1 MPHGFH
7 DIRVRQ
13 LVKRAA
19 ATFRVNDWTLNQI
32 DPDGLRFVAIISVR
46 AHWFMIAVLLFELV
60 YRPYLYFGVARF
72 APYPLLLLVLT
83 GFIGY
88 LQYRLLSSRPITWHW
103 LVALYP
109 ESTEGHRWTA

>member
-13 LVKRAA
+13 LVKSAA
-19 ATFRVNDWTLNQI
+19 ATFRVNDCTLSRI

-60 YRPYLYFGVARF
+60 YRPYLYFGVARY

-88 LQYRLLSSRPITWHW
+88 LQSGISHIGSLQAQWAVQTR
-103 LVALYP
+103 
-109 ESTEGHRWTA
+109 